1 MDYCARCRRHL
12 NLQFNCPG
20 CGTPAWEL
28 HKYAEADDVRAES
41 AEPAE
46 PDAGAAE
53 DVEVA
58 VEESGVEA
66 TGAGDTRRGGDVRS
80 PGGRRAGLR
89 TPREAAPAT
98 RAAARR
104 RGRGPGRM
112 IVIAACLLGAL
123 GLGIAAVGGQDTAA
137 SAAATADPRP
147 STVAE
152 SASVAALEAESP
164 APGADPASP
173 TASAAASGSASP
185 STEASG
191 EASGDASAEES
202 ASPSSA
208 SQEPPARA
216 SGPAEPARTSAPPR
230 PTPTATS
237 ASPRPTP
244 TPSPTC
250 ERVLWWCA

>member
-1 MDYCARCRRHL
+1 MDYCAQCRRHL
-12 NLQFNCPG
+12 NSQFNCPG

-58 VEESGVEA
+58 VEESGVGA

-89 TPREAAPAT
+89 TPRAAAPAP
-98 RAAARR
+98 REAARR

-112 IVIAACLLGAL
+112 IAIAACLLGAL
-123 GLGIAAVGGQDTAA
+123 GLGIAAVGGQDT
-137 SAAATADPRP
+137 SAPTAATADPRP

-152 SASVAALEAESP
+152 SASVAALRAESP
-164 APGADPASP
+164 VPGAD
-173 TASAAASGSASP
+173 TASSP
-185 STEASG
+185 P
-191 EASGDASAEES
+191 DASASASVSADADASDSASASAPAPAPAEEGP
-202 ASPSSA
+202 SPSSA
-208 SQEPPARA
+208 SQEAPVRA
-216 SGPAEPARTSAPPR
+216 SGPAEPPRTSAPP
-230 PTPTATS
+230 TTS
-237 ASPRPTP
+237 APPAPTP